1 MALIFS
7 NRLGSVTRVPT
18 RSMSPSALYL
28 DTGELGLTGNNT
40 LITNA
45 IVTGCSVTEAVSL
58 QTTKSLLKSIHMAV
72 FGDELSQISLQG
84 LAFSQ
89 ICQGGRVANNLNV
102 SGLQRIQQIY
112 HNNKVSVRYP
122 PLYIDV
128 SGVPYTAFLVAGNW
142 NWSDTRSQ
150 IAQWQ
155 FTFIGFPSPAIR
167 RALNA

>member
-7 NRLGSVTRVPT
+7 NKVGAVTRVPT
-18 RSMSPSALYL
+18 KSMSPSALYL
-28 DTGELGLTGNNT
+28 DTGELGLTGNTT

-45 IVTGCSVTEAVSL
+45 IVTGCVVAEAVSL
-58 QTTKSLLKSIHMAV
+58 QLTKSLMQTVHMFV

-89 ICQGGRVANNLNV
+89 ICQSGRIASNFNI
-102 SGLQRIQQIY
+102 SGLQRVQQIY
-112 HNNKVSVRYP
+112 ALNKVSVRAR

-128 SGVPYTAFLVAGNW
+128 SGVPYTAFLVAGNF
-142 NWSDTRSQ
+142 NWSDAKSQ

-155 FTFIGFPSPAIR
+155 YTLIGFPSPAIR
-167 RALNA
+167 NFI